1 MIVDALKLRDCL
13 KLIRIIISFRTSTKR
28 IDITTTIKNHQGIL
42 KCLCKEWNFYS
53 KYEIIE
59 ISINI
64 INIFNF
70 CI

>member
-42 KCLCKEWNFYS
+42 KCLCKE
-53 KYEIIE
+53 
-59 ISINI
+59 
-64 INIFNF
+64 
-70 CI
+70 